1 MDFSFLFKAETWGAV
16 FGLGSAVLGGWT
28 LFTAKRKKTETKN
41 EVDKQL
47 SDTVTPILQHVEENR
62 IALEGLKALID
73 EVQSERDYYKTAL
86 YNEREE
92 RKNEMAALKA
102 EIAKIKQERTA
113 ETLENQA
120 TIQQL
125 QTELDRVKTQLNAT
139 LVLNEE
145 YLAENKQLKARV
157 DKRGTGELR
166 GESNDTN

>member
-16 FGLGSAVLGGWT
+16 FGVGSAVVGGWT
-28 LFTAKRKKTETKN
+28 LFSAKRKKTETKH

-47 SDTVTPILQHVEENR
+47 SETVTPIIQHVEENR
-62 IALEGLKALID
+62 IALQGLKTLID
-73 EVQSERDYYKTAL
+73 EVQSERDYYKSAL
-86 YNEREE
+86 IAEREE
-92 RKNEMAALKA
+92 RKNELANLKA

-139 LVLNEE
+139 LALNEE
-145 YLAENKQLKARV
+145 YLTENKQLKARI
-157 DKRGTGELR
+157 DKRSTGELR
-166 GESNDTN
+166 GESHDTN